1 MNKSNQEAK
10 SKDHSGKKKEE
21 EEEEKNQETSKK
33 NPQITEDDFSL
44 GAGFCLSTPPANKC
58 TKIFIF
64 LIKCQTEID
73 TVEARMEILLNLK
86 DSLHWNLCP
95 LCYSSIN
102 ILNLLRLW
110 YHDHHDVILCRVLCT
125 ACILCNV
132 TKVPLQVAMSQ
143 LVSVCW
149 NDLQLPLLCNF
160 LWFLLVAACLPPS
173 KKLFSSSSQ
182 KGSMAAPIKKKK
194 NISTQVS

>member
-10 SKDHSGKKKEE
+10 SKDHSEKKRKKK
-21 EEEEKNQETSKK
+21 KKRKIKKQARK

-102 ILNLLRLW
+102 ILNLLRL
-110 YHDHHDVILCRVLCT
+110 
-125 ACILCNV
+125 
-132 TKVPLQVAMSQ
+132 
-143 LVSVCW
+143 
-149 NDLQLPLLCNF
+149 
-160 LWFLLVAACLPPS
+160 
-173 KKLFSSSSQ
+173 
-182 KGSMAAPIKKKK
+182 
-194 NISTQVS
+194 